1 MVRAHDV
8 TVADHRSHDDW
19 RSFFGRFRRHS
30 AAGGRAKGFASPSR
44 SLDAAD
50 VPAVRDLDNATFLD
64 ALDGGVTIVDF
75 WAPWCGPCRQLHPL
89 FDAQASAHADATL
102 RFARVNIDENPGVA
116 AACNIMSIPTII
128 TFNAD
133 GHEIERQ
140 IGLPGRRR
148 LEQMVRS
155 GASVA
160 QAAERLRVAI
170 GRHSLRQGLE

>member
-8 TVADHRSHDDW
+8 TIDDHRSHDGW
-19 RSFFGRFRRHS
+19 RSFLARFRRHGT
-30 AAGGRAKGFASPSR
+30 APRRATSVVSPSR
-44 SLDAAD
+44 SVDAVS
-50 VPAVRDLDNATFLD
+50 VPVVRDLDDATFLD

-75 WAPWCGPCRQLHPL
+75 WAPWCGPCRQLHPM

-128 TFNAD
+128 TFDAD
-133 GHEIERQ
+133 GHEIGRE

-160 QAAERLRVAI
+160 QATAI
-170 GRHSLRQGLE
+170 GTDVGLA